1 MFNWTLDSTSVFIW
15 QMTEQ
20 SRLHMKD
27 MQVKLEVMDSNSQ
40 TRLKQEV
47 SVLLRQMSETQT
59 FSQSAADSLALRIQT
74 LEAQNSKVRR
84 RRTNRLQS
92 SVYSWTLCVIF
103 FFVWL
108 SPAAVPGVVIT
119 QTDTFSCPMSRV
131 QLCPRP
137 SHTGAPR
144 GRGEVAESARQGRV
158 CFTDKQNSLD
168 FSLKS

>member
-1 MFNWTLDSTSVFIW
+1 
-15 QMTEQ
+15 
-20 SRLHMKD
+20 MKD

-103 FFVWL
+103 FLSDCLLQLSQELSSLKLTPSPVPCPESNSVHDRLTPELQEAVEKWL
-108 SPAAVPGVVIT
+108 S
-119 QTDTFSCPMSRV
+119 QRV
-131 QLCPRP
+131 K
-137 SHTGAPR
+137 
-144 GRGEVAESARQGRV
+144 VESA
-158 CFTDKQNSLD
+158 SLTNRI
-168 FSLKS
+168 L

>member
-47 SVLLRQMSETQT
+47 SVLLGQMSETQT

-92 SVYSWTLCVIF
+92 SVYSWTVCVIF
-103 FFVWL
+103 FFFLSDCLLQLSQELSSLKLTPSPVPCPESNSVHDRLTPELQEAVEKWL
-108 SPAAVPGVVIT
+108 S
-119 QTDTFSCPMSRV
+119 QRV
-131 QLCPRP
+131 K
-137 SHTGAPR
+137 
-144 GRGEVAESARQGRV
+144 VASA
-158 CFTDKQNSLD
+158 SLTNRI
-168 FSLKS
+168 L